1 MQQTKLCIWV
11 VVVLLTLPF
20 TVNVSAES
28 TSYDTANGTVIEAGS
43 ELVVDLG
50 TIPAGWWVFVT
61 HDSDDVPID
70 ITIMTRSNWDS
81 YNSQPPSQTGRNCP
95 PPSVH
100 SSGRWMKQ
108 TIMSLFTTIQTGLQ
122 VVQRAC
128 CRHARQRIRRRWS
141 KCVSDRLLAI

>member
-81 YNSQPPSQTGRNCP
+81 YNSATTLTNGTELS
-95 PPSVH
+95 
-100 SSGRWMKQ
+100 
-108 TIMSLFTTIQTGLQ
+108 TTISAFKWQVDETDDYVIIYDNSNRFAGGAEGLVAATLDKDTETLEQ
-122 VVQRAC
+122 VR
-128 CRHARQRIRRRWS
+128 
-141 KCVSDRLLAI
+141 